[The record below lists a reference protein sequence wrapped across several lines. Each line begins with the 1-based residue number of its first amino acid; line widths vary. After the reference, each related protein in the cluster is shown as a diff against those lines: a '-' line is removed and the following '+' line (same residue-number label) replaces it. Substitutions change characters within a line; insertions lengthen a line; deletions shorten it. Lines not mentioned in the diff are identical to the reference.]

1 MRAAAGGLV
10 AALLL
15 APAPVAFAQVARN
28 GLEWGGKDHQP
39 TQAGVV
45 GREDQAGVRAP
56 PAQQQQNGQTVQ
68 QLDGQLLNTEAV
80 DPPRDPDPD
89 LVVTPSGKAV
99 KQEQP

>member
-1 MRAAAGGLV
+1 MRAAAGGLA

-15 APAPVAFAQVARN
+15 APVALAQVARN
-28 GLEWGGKDHQP
+28 GPEWGGLDHQP

-45 GREDQAGVRAP
+45 RRETEAGVRAP

-68 QLDGQLLNTEAV
+68 QLDRQLLHKEAV

-99 KQEQP
+99 KQEGQ